1 VIADEAIKFDNC
13 DDAIIGVDQRGYL
26 VYDYSKLVE
35 VFKKQGMTTD
45 EAVEWIDYN
54 VLGVK
59 PDHYTIIY
67 TQTYDDIF

>member
-1 VIADEAIKFDNC
+1 
-13 DDAIIGVDQRGYL
+13 
-26 VYDYSKLVE
+26 
-35 VFKKQGMTTD
+35 MTTD